1 MSSSALSLRD
11 RIEFDVL
18 DVNREEE
25 KEEKEEEEGE
35 EEEDGAIDFPP
46 HAFSRDAHPVPEA
59 LSPPFPTPP
68 TYSPSVPDHTV
79 PVGASSISSRSS
91 L

>member
-1 MSSSALSLRD
+1 M
-11 RIEFDVL
+11 
-18 DVNREEE
+18 EEE
-25 KEEKEEEEGE
+25 DEEEEEEEDDEEDEEEKEEEEGE
-35 EEEDGAIDFPP
+35 EEEDGAIDLPP